1 MALPGWKKVNS
12 VEMINVLKLLGIAN
26 QNPSTEIKLGL
37 IYNWYAAT
45 DASFIYA
52 DGWKIP
58 TTTEFNTLRSN
69 GSNYATGFK
78 ETGTTYWTAP
88 NTWATNAFEFNGR
101 GAGWRDSDGDF
112 LNISERLIMLTTA
125 SSGDNTTAYFMQ
137 YDASA
142 FNFASYPKKSGASI
156 RLLKVSTSLS
166 DGETGTY
173 IGNDGKTYRTICI
186 GNQEWLADNLAETKY
201 RDGTPIPEVTGAA
214 AWAALTTGGL
224 CAYNNDWAN
233 AFITQSGNVRPKL
246 MFIGAGIDN
255 NLILSKSAISYEPE
269 AISLFDNMVVEPS
282 DALKIIINTAIRD
295 LKLYGIW
302 NKLDFLSVYAM
313 HTEQA
318 ALLDWKGYSNQ
329 TNQNGMD
336 FTQYTGFSYD
346 TSLATVFIN
355 TNFDP
360 STDGVNFTLNDAMMG
375 VWQEDRGDTAASPFM
390 GARLSGNYNATMFR
404 SGSNMTGIING
415 ADTAQQILKPF
426 SFGLTL
432 MQRESNTTIRGIID
446 GSLGNNVTF
455 ASTMPVQRNLY
466 VRGAQAFTVSGF
478 STNMFRASVAGASLT
493 ETEHQNFYSVMNAYM
508 AAVDSL

>member
-186 GNQEWLADNLAETKY
+186 GSQEWLADNLAETKY

-302 NKLDFLSVYAM
+302 NKLDFLAVYAM

-318 ALLDWKGYSNQ
+318 ALLDWKDYINH
-329 TNQNGMD
+329 TNVNGMT
-336 FTQYTGFSYD
+336 FTAYSGFSYD
-346 TSLATVFIN
+346 ASIATVYVN
-355 TNFDP
+355 SNFNP
-360 STDGVNFTLNDAMMG
+360 STNGVNYTVNDAMLG
-375 VWQEDRGDTAASPFM
+375 VWIEDRGDTAGTAIM
-390 GARLSGNYNATMFR
+390 GARLSGQYASYLVKSTALF
-404 SGSNMTGIING
+404 GTINTS
-415 ADTAQQILKPF
+415 DINILNIKPWNW
-426 SFGLTL
+426 GLTL
-432 MQRESNTTIRGIID
+432 GQRESSSIIRGVVNA
-446 GSLGNNVTF
+446 SLGNAVSQ
-455 ASTMPVQRNLY
+455 ASGRPTDRVLWI
-466 VRGAQAFTVSGF
+466 RGAQSYTTPGF
-478 STNMFRASVAGASLT
+478 SMSLFRASVAGASLT

>member
-1 MALPGWKKVNS
+1 
-12 VEMINVLKLLGIAN
+12 MINVLKLLGIAN

-101 GAGWRDSDGDF
+101 GAGWRESDGDF

-125 SSGDNTTAYFMQ
+125 SAGDNTTAYFMR
-137 YDASA
+137 YNASA

-173 IGNDGKTYRTICI
+173 VGNDGKTYRTICI
-186 GNQEWLADNLAETKY
+186 GSQEWLADNLAETKY
-201 RDGTPIPEVTGAA
+201 RDGTPIPEITGSA

-233 AFITQSGNVRPKL
+233 AFTTQSGNVRPKL

-269 AISLFDNMVVEPS
+269 AIALFDNMAVEPS

-302 NKLDFLSVYAM
+302 NKLDFLAVYAM

-318 ALLDWKGYSNQ
+318 ALLDWKGYSNH

-336 FTQYTGFSYD
+336 FTQYKGFSYD

-360 STDGVNFTLNDAMMG
+360 STDGVNYTLNDAMLG
-375 VWQEDRGDTAASPFM
+375 VWVEDRGDTARPALMGVRYSGKYASYIVKSTALF
-390 GARLSGNYNATMFR
+390 GT
-404 SGSNMTGIING
+404 INTS
-415 ADTAQQILKPF
+415 DTTILNIKPWNWGF
-426 SFGLTL
+426 VLG
-432 MQRESNTTIRGIID
+432 QRESSTVVRGVVNA
-446 GSLGNNVTF
+446 SLGNAVTQ
-455 ASTMPVQRNLY
+455 ASGRPTGSVLWI
-466 VRGAQAFTVSGF
+466 RGAQGYSTPGF
-478 STNMFRASVAGASLT
+478 SRSLFRASVAGASLT